1 MKRVLLKN
9 LCLYAR
15 STRLLSPPCYNPGP
29 RSQLA
34 PLAASTRPRLRFYS
48 TESPSHNQEDDVSN
62 EELKMQIDKYFRGD
76 EEAIPSIFEAI
87 LKRKLTGKHEEDD
100 KKLMEEIPG
109 KRQEEPLSDI
119 DDEQETKSDFDEG
132 SDSDG

>member
-1 MKRVLLKN
+1 MKRLQLRN

-15 STRLLSPPCYNPGP
+15 TRLLSPSCYNPG
-29 RSQLA
+29 SQLA

-48 TESPSHNQEDDVSN
+48 TESSSHNQEEDVSD

-100 KKLMEEIPG
+100 KMLMEEIPG

>member
-1 MKRVLLKN
+1 
-9 LCLYAR
+9 
-15 STRLLSPPCYNPGP
+15 
-29 RSQLA
+29 
-34 PLAASTRPRLRFYS
+34 
-48 TESPSHNQEDDVSN
+48 
-62 EELKMQIDKYFRGD
+62 MQIDKYFRGD

-109 KRQEEPLSDI
+109 QRQEEPLSDI
-119 DDEQETKSDFDEG
+119 DDEQETESDFDEG